1 MVAMFFVGNMFT
13 ALAGLASYNNYT
25 ESLDAF
31 KVFLDDNNNR
41 FQSKCYRFNI
51 RFFPLEEIL
60 PVEESFKSARTA
72 NLILNFIIWVLPAAL
87 CCFYICYTILSVG
100 LAKP

>member
-41 FQSKCYRFNI
+41 FQSKCYRF
-51 RFFPLEEIL
+51 R
-60 PVEESFKSARTA
+60 S
-72 NLILNFIIWVLPAAL
+72 
-87 CCFYICYTILSVG
+87 
-100 LAKP
+100 